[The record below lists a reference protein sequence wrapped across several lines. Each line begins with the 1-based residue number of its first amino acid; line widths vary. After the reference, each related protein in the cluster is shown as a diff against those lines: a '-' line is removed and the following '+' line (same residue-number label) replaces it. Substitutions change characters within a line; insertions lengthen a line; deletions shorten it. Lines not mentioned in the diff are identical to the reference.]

1 MKYGSPKLLVDV
13 VKHEH
18 ANMDSFPFRYGI
30 HFERT
35 TRLDLFNCKNY
46 EWQEFEVKFKVEAN
60 FVGKNGVIEKGIFII
75 MYTDFPNPKVVT
87 VIREGIETEIHLS
100 SLLKSLRKANT
111 ITPQKLMDLH
121 PLYIAGEANTFEKL
135 AARLYSGNN
144 KTTIANDELET
155 IKMEAKRQAEEDYK
169 KTLLELE
176 KENERIRNIAN
187 KAIKGMSEAGEALGE
202 KEIENKKLQGEN
214 KKLQDEIEQGK
225 QRGSNVVVD
234 EAQILINVE
243 TNIMYRG
250 SINTILTMKDGSKKT
265 IKVETFDKNLAITK
279 KAQLLIGKKVKTT
292 AWDPINDPGKW
303 SSQGYFR
310 HIYEVD

>member
-111 ITPQKLMDLH
+111 ITPQ
-121 PLYIAGEANTFEKL
+121 
-135 AARLYSGNN
+135 
-144 KTTIANDELET
+144 
-155 IKMEAKRQAEEDYK
+155 
-169 KTLLELE
+169 
-176 KENERIRNIAN
+176 
-187 KAIKGMSEAGEALGE
+187 
-202 KEIENKKLQGEN
+202 
-214 KKLQDEIEQGK
+214 
-225 QRGSNVVVD
+225 
-234 EAQILINVE
+234 
-243 TNIMYRG
+243 
-250 SINTILTMKDGSKKT
+250 
-265 IKVETFDKNLAITK
+265 
-279 KAQLLIGKKVKTT
+279 
-292 AWDPINDPGKW
+292 
-303 SSQGYFR
+303 
-310 HIYEVD
+310 

>member
-155 IKMEAKRQAEEDYK
+155 IKIEAKRQAEEDYK

-176 KENERIRNIAN
+176 KENERIRAIAN

-202 KEIENKKLQGEN
+202 KEIENKKLQDEN

-234 EAQILINVE
+234 EVQILINVE
-243 TNIMYRG
+243 TNVMYRG

-265 IKVETFDKNLAITK
+265 IKVETFDKTLAITK
-279 KAQLLIGKKVKTT
+279 KAQSLIGKKVKTT